1 MLQKIITPFINVF
14 KFHKKKIG
22 LFLLSVVFFS
32 LLLFH
37 YNDLGDLVSAKVIE
51 ATNGSVSVQFEDLG
65 LSFFPFG
72 VKLKNVYVN
81 APMMPELKT
90 DSLAISPT
98 IWGAIVGKPGVKVR
112 LGGIFNGGIYASLQ
126 FEKKDKSEFV
136 NIDADWNSLS
146 LKDLLKLQHINL
158 PIKGSIDGEA
168 ENVKVDL
175 KFSQSPSGKL
185 IIKSKGLEMPSTPIA
200 TVMGPIELP
209 NLKFSEIAI
218 TSTLKDRDLNIE
230 TGVIGSTK
238 DDIYANLTGRIG
250 VQINAYPSGMN
261 AQFNNYKLNL
271 ELRVKERVAKT
282 GYLPLALGFLEKCK
296 TGGSGGTLVFRCVF
310 EGAQFGMVPRISTF

>member
-1 MLQKIITPFINVF
+1 MQKFITPLINVF

-22 LFLLSVVFFS
+22 VFTLSVLLFS

-51 ATNGSVSVQFEDLG
+51 ATNGSVSVQFEDMG
-65 LSFFPFG
+65 ISFFPFG
-72 VKLKNVYVN
+72 VKLQNVYVN
-81 APMMPELKT
+81 TPMVPELKT
-90 DSLAISPT
+90 DSLAVSPT
-98 IWGAIVGKPGVKVR
+98 IWGAITGRPGIKIR
-112 LGGIFNGGIYASLQ
+112 LGGIFDGGIYASAQL
-126 FEKKDKSEFV
+126 ERKEKSEILTV
-136 NIDADWNSLS
+136 NADWNSLS
-146 LKDLLKLQHINL
+146 LKSLLKLQNITL

-175 KFSQSPSGKL
+175 KFSQPPSGKVVL
-185 IIKSKGLEMPSTPIA
+185 KSKVLEMPSTPIA
-200 TVMGPIELP
+200 TIMGPIELP
-209 NLKFSEIAI
+209 NLKFSEIAVS
-218 TSTLKDRDLNIE
+218 TSLKDRDLNIE
-230 TGVIGSTK
+230 NAMIGTSK
-238 DDIYANLTGRIG
+238 DDISANLTGRIG

-296 TGGSGGTLVFRCVF
+296 TGASAGTLVFRCVF
-310 EGAQFGMVPRISTF
+310 EGAQFGTVPRISTF